1 MFKRPSV
8 AISEITILCGTNHS
22 VRFWGFLS
30 KFFFFIQKAVNLS
43 SESLLALTKQ
53 VSTCFEDFMNISWFY
68 LIKVKFSGHF
78 WPYTLSAPSCTWFL
92 MIGMLVGLK
101 LFIISWVWVH
111 ICAPVKFLT
120 FFPTWAS
127 NRNLI
132 FQAKLQN
139 SLCSCTSWGYMCN
152 TNEICD
158 TYPESSWY
166 KLLKNARKNWNNH
179 KSLCALLDNFGQ
191 KYSKTD
197 TVFCQIDSLLHNQH
211 FLIFRHQQEWKCSVW
226 QIFSLLTFHK

>member
-1 MFKRPSV
+1 MSYLAQCP
-8 AISEITILCGTNHS
+8 
-22 VRFWGFLS
+22 FLWIFVQ
-30 KFFFFIQKAVNLS
+30 KLFFIQKAVNLS
-43 SESLLALTKQ
+43 SKSLLALTKQ

-166 KLLKNARKNWNNH
+166 KLLKNARKSWNNH
-179 KSLCALLDNFGQ
+179 KSYCTLLENFEQ

-197 TVFCQIDSLLHNQH
+197 TVYLVST
-211 FLIFRHQQEWKCSVW
+211 QE
-226 QIFSLLTFHK
+226 